1 MTERPVTVVKAG
13 NWLKFS
19 WDTVTDSDT
28 CEPIYVNHNVSDILL
43 QVSGDFSGAASIS
56 MTGGVE
62 KALGVVG
69 LVDPAGTAI
78 AIVVAGGSAVRD
90 LWPFMAPATAGGVS
104 SDVDIEVRMKIVK

>member
-1 MTERPVTVVKAG
+1 MAERPVTIVKAG

-28 CEPIYVNHNVSDILL
+28 CEPIYVNHNISDILV
-43 QVSGDFSGAASIS
+43 QVGGTFNSAVIS
-56 MTGGVE
+56 MTGGVTSS
-62 KALGVVG
+62 LGVVG

-78 AIVVAGGSAVRD
+78 AIAAAGGSAVRD
-90 LWPFMAPATAGGVS
+90 LWPFMAPATVSGSS

>member
-1 MTERPVTVVKAG
+1 MAERPVTVVKAG

-28 CEPIYVNHNVSDILL
+28 CEPIYVNHNVSDILM
-43 QVSGDFSGAASIS
+43 QVSGTFNSASIS

-62 KALGVVG
+62 KALGVVA
-69 LVDPAGTAI
+69 LPDPAGTAI
-78 AIVVAGGSAVRD
+78 AIIVAGGSPVRD
-90 LWPFMAPATAGGVS
+90 LWPFMAPATVSGSS